1 MARMPRNSDKIRDLR
16 FSAARSVF
24 LIFSLWGLDI
34 LIMVYYS
41 MIKMSTENPRKLQR
55 LVVGGLPLIMDVVER
70 MQLRRILYEYIA
82 PHGNEHVPAVDTLI
96 LLICNLALGKDP
108 LYELEPWAASLDGRC
123 LGYEARLP
131 RGRFNDDRFGR
142 ALDKLYLADRA
153 SLLTRLVV
161 QVVDEFNLSLE
172 RVHNDSTSVKAF
184 GRIPGKTSSGLELKQ
199 GNSKDHRPDLKQL
212 VFSLSISS
220 DGAVPVH
227 YKSYPG
233 NRTDDTTHIETWET
247 IRQIHFGPDF
257 LYVADSKL
265 CTDEQLNYI
274 AAEGGRAITIMP
286 ETWSEVPLFK
296 DALRKGKKAKREI
309 WRRQK
314 PGHEL
319 EMEYFS
325 VFKGDHLTRKRGY
338 KIHWIYSSAKRKR
351 DRISREEQL
360 RKAERELME
369 LNARINARNL
379 KEKADIENAARKI
392 LQARNVEPFFHLEIG
407 TAREESRV
415 QVGKGR
421 PGKHTR
427 YKSRITNI
435 WTLGWARNKQAL
447 KHEANT
453 DGVFPLLCTD
463 KNLSAKEVLQ
473 AYKYQPRLEK
483 RFCQFKGIH
492 NAAPLL
498 FKKIERVDANMF
510 AFFIA
515 LMIQALIERQV
526 RQKMKENNRFSLP
539 LYPEDREASHPT
551 TAKIMNIFA
560 PVSTYRINSGSQ
572 LAEEFKDEL
581 TDTQKT
587 IIEFFGISETRFWKR
602 EKAPM

>member
-1 MARMPRNSDKIRDLR
+1 
-16 FSAARSVF
+16 
-24 LIFSLWGLDI
+24 
-34 LIMVYYS
+34 
-41 MIKMSTENPRKLQR
+41 MIKMSTQNPRKLRR
-55 LVVGGLPLIMDVVER
+55 LLVGGLPLIMEVIER
-70 MQLRRILYEYIA
+70 MQLRRILCEYIA
-82 PHGNEHVPAVDTLI
+82 PHGNERVPAVDTLI

-108 LYELEPWAASLDGRC
+108 LYELGPWTDSLDGRC
-123 LGYEARLP
+123 LGYGVKLP
-131 RGRFNDDRFGR
+131 EGTFNDDRFGR
-142 ALDKLYLADRA
+142 SLDKLYRADRA
-153 SLLTRLVV
+153 SLMTRLVV
-161 QVVDEFNLSLE
+161 RVVNEFKVSMD

-184 GRIPGKTSSGLELKQ
+184 GKIPGKTRTGLVLKK

-227 YKSYPG
+227 CKSYPG
-233 NRTDDTTHIETWET
+233 NRTDDTTHIETWQA
-247 IRQIHFGPDF
+247 IRQIHSAPDF

-265 CTDEQLNYI
+265 CTDEQLSYLVGQ
-274 AAEGGRAITIMP
+274 GGRAITIMP
-286 ETWSEVPLFK
+286 ETWGEVSAFK
-296 DALRKGKKAKREI
+296 AALRNKRKAKREI

-314 PGHEL
+314 PGNDL

-325 VFKGDHLTRKRGY
+325 VFKGDHRTSKRGY
-338 KIHWIYSSAKRKR
+338 RIHWIYSSEKRKR
-351 DRISREEQL
+351 DRTSREEQL

-369 LNARINARNL
+369 LNARINTRNL
-379 KEKADIENAARKI
+379 KEKADIENAATKI
-392 LQARNVEPFFHLEIG
+392 LQQRKVEPFFHLEIG
-407 TAREESRV
+407 TAREKSRV

-447 KHEANT
+447 KDKANT
-453 DGVFPLLCTD
+453 DGLFPLLCTD

-492 NAAPLL
+492 HAAPLL
-498 FKKIERVDANMF
+498 FKKIERVDGNMF

-526 RQKMKENNRFSLP
+526 RQKMKENQRFSLP
-539 LYPEDREASHPT
+539 LYPEDRQASHPT

-560 PVSTYRINSGSQ
+560 PVSTYRITSGSR

-587 IIEFFGISETRFWKR
+587 IIEFFGIPEARFWQR
-602 EKAPM
+602 EKTAF

>member
-1 MARMPRNSDKIRDLR
+1 
-16 FSAARSVF
+16 
-24 LIFSLWGLDI
+24 
-34 LIMVYYS
+34 
-41 MIKMSTENPRKLQR
+41 MIKMSTRNPRKLRR
-55 LVVGGLPLIMDVVER
+55 LLVGGLPLIMEVVER
-70 MQLRRILYEYIA
+70 MQLRRILYEHIA
-82 PHGNEHVPAVDTLI
+82 PHRNEHVPAVETLI

-108 LYELEPWAASLDGRC
+108 LYELEAWTGSLDGRC
-123 LGYEARLP
+123 LGYDARFP
-131 RGRFNDDRFGR
+131 QGTFNDDRFGR
-142 ALDKLYLADRA
+142 ALDKLYRADRA
-153 SLLTRLVV
+153 SLMTRLVV
-161 QVVDEFNLSLE
+161 RVVNEFKVSLE

-184 GRIPGKTSSGLELKQ
+184 GRIPGKTRTGLELKK

-227 YKSYPG
+227 HKAYPG
-233 NRTDDTTHIETWET
+233 NRTDDTTHIETWKA
-247 IRQIHFGPDF
+247 IRQIHLGPDF

-265 CTDEQLNYI
+265 CTDEQLSYI
-274 AAEGGRAITIMP
+274 VGEGGRAITILP
-286 ETWSEVPLFK
+286 ETWSEVSLFQG
-296 DALRKGKKAKREI
+296 ALRNGKKAKREI
-309 WRRQK
+309 WRRLK
-314 PGHEL
+314 PGSDV

-325 VFKGDHLTRKRGY
+325 VFKGDHFTRKRGY
-338 KIHWIYSSAKRKR
+338 RIHWIYSSEKRKR

-360 RKAERELME
+360 RKAERDLME
-369 LNARINARNL
+369 LNARINARKL
-379 KEKADIENAARKI
+379 KEKEAVEDAARKI
-392 LQARNVEPFFHLEIG
+392 LQERKVKPFFHLEIG

-415 QVGKGR
+415 QVGQGR

-427 YKSRITNI
+427 YRRCITNI
-435 WTLGWARNKQAL
+435 WTLGWARNKQTL
-447 KHEANT
+447 KNEANT

-463 KNLSAKEVLQ
+463 KNLSAKDVLQ

-483 RFCQFKGIH
+483 RFCQFKNIH

-551 TAKIMNIFA
+551 TAKIMNTFA
-560 PVSTYRINSGSQ
+560 PVSTYRITSGSR
-572 LAEEFKDEL
+572 LVEEFKDEL

-587 IIEFFGISETRFWKR
+587 IIKFLGISETRFWQR
-602 EKAPM
+602 EKAAM

>member
-1 MARMPRNSDKIRDLR
+1 MLRSSDKIPDLR
-16 FSAARSVF
+16 FSTVRSFF

-34 LIMVYYS
+34 LIMVYYGV
-41 MIKMSTENPRKLQR
+41 IKMSTKNPKKLRR
-55 LVVGGLPLIMDVVER
+55 LVGGGLPLIMEVAER

-96 LLICNLALGKDP
+96 LLICNLALGKAP
-108 LYELEPWAASLDGRC
+108 LYELEPWTGSLDGRC
-123 LGYEARLP
+123 LGYDARLP

-142 ALDKLYLADRA
+142 ALDKLYRADRA
-153 SLLTRLVV
+153 SLMTRLVV
-161 QVVDEFNLSLE
+161 QVVNEFSISLE
-172 RVHNDSTSVKAF
+172 RIHNDSTSVKAF
-184 GRIPGKTSSGLELKQ
+184 GRIPGKTSTGLELKQ

-212 VFSLSISS
+212 VFCLSISA

-233 NRTDDTTHIETWET
+233 NRTDDTTHIETWEA
-247 IRQIHFGPDF
+247 IRQIHSTPDF

-265 CTDEQLNYI
+265 CTDEQLSYI
-274 AAEGGRAITIMP
+274 VGEGGRAITIMP

-296 DALRKGKKAKREI
+296 NALRKGKKAKREI
-309 WRRQK
+309 WRRPK
-314 PGHEL
+314 PGRKH

-325 VFKGDHLTRKRGY
+325 VFKGDRLTRKRGY

-360 RKAERELME
+360 RKAERDLME

-379 KEKADIENAARKI
+379 KEKADIENAAERI
-392 LQARNVEPFFHLEIG
+392 LQARKVEPFFHLEIG

-421 PGKHTR
+421 PGKHTKYR
-427 YKSRITNI
+427 RRITNI

-447 KHEANT
+447 KDEANT

-463 KNLSAKEVLQ
+463 KSLSAKDVLQ

-515 LMIQALIERQV
+515 LIIQALIERQV
-526 RQKMKENNRFSLP
+526 RQKMKDNNRFSLP

-551 TAKIMNIFA
+551 TAKIMQIFD
-560 PVSTYRINSGSQ
+560 PVSTYRITSGSQ
-572 LAEEFKDEL
+572 LVEEYKDDL

-587 IIEFFGISETRFWKR
+587 IVEFFGISETRFWERDRVLK
-602 EKAPM
+602 